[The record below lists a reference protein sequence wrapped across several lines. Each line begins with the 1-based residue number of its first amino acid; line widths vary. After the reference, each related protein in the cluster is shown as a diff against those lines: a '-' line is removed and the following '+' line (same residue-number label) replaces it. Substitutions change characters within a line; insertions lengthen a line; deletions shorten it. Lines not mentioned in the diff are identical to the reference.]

1 MQSQKSHLEEP
12 NVVTEVRE
20 LFGSQMYS
28 IEKEEHIVT
37 SIIGLDVLLLVIT
50 LLVIGHF
57 GWSQVF

>member
-1 MQSQKSHLEEP
+1 
-12 NVVTEVRE
+12 VTEVRE